1 MPDYTIG
8 IAERIASL
16 PDSFATSNSV
26 NRNYFQETS
35 QSVVN
40 VVNVAI
46 APPAPT
52 ALDPNPDTTYATAT
66 DGDSVETFGVQ
77 ETPIVITLLATIED
91 AGALAEY
98 LIRSVPA
105 FWFSNLAISLNTLSE
120 ANKNI
125 VANLEIGQQIAVT
138 KTFPAG
144 VVPQQVTEYLFVE
157 GISHRVTPETHVV
170 TIYTGPATTYLQWV
184 LGNYTTT
191 QTRTNLVPNPNLET
205 TISNWTNIG
214 AMSTVTR
221 SATDGA
227 YSGTSSMKVVRAT
240 NTGAADN
247 TGAWLTLST
256 STMIPALPS
265 TQYSFSVYVR
275 KISGTDPILFGSIA
289 WANAAG
295 GYLGEVLTSITTITS
310 TTNWTRLTVTSTSPA
325 TTAFITP
332 LIRENVAAGKSA
344 STWQADAFLLEVAS
358 SALPYFDG
366 TYKDPYTGYTL
377 TFQAWN
383 GTADASASTTV
394 WGLNSSGTGSAL
406 GDSTYGLA

>member
-8 IAERIASL
+8 VAERIASL
-16 PDSFATSNSV
+16 PDSTATSNSV

-46 APPAPT
+46 APAAPT
-52 ALDPNPDTTYATAT
+52 ALDPTPTTTYATAT
-66 DGDSVETFGVQ
+66 DENSVDTFGVQ

-98 LIRSVPA
+98 LIRAVPA
-105 FWFSNLAISLNTLSE
+105 YWFSNLAISLNTLSD

-144 VVPQQVTEYLFVE
+144 VVPQTVTEYLFVE
-157 GISHRVTPETHVV
+157 GISHSITVESHVV
-170 TIYTGPATTYLQWV
+170 TIYTGPASTYLQWV

-191 QTRTNLVPNPNLET
+191 STRTNLIPNPSFE
-205 TISNWTNIG
+205 
-214 AMSTVTR
+214 
-221 SATDGA
+221 
-227 YSGTSSMKVVRAT
+227 T
-240 NTGAADN
+240 NT
-247 TGAWLTLST
+247 TGWGNNGGTNVRSTAQSYAGSASVLNT
-256 STMIPALPS
+256 STGSANNGIFLNPRTEATAG
-265 TQYSFSVYVR
+265 TQYTFSVYFFVPT
-275 KISGTDPILFGSIA
+275 GQP
-289 WANAAG
+289 
-295 GYLGEVLTSITTITS
+295 SITAQVRVTYFTAITGGTNLGAFFNSATVTAGAGWTRVSITS
-310 TTNWTRLTVTSTSPA
+310 TAPA
-325 TTAFITP
+325 TTTYAAVSAFATDTKPIGE
-332 LIRENVAAGKSA
+332 IFYM
-344 STWQADAFLLEVAS
+344 DAILLEASS

-366 TYKDPYTGYTL
+366 TYDDPYTGYTL

-383 GTADASASTTV
+383 GTADTSTSTTV

-406 GDSTYGLA
+406 GDTTYGLG